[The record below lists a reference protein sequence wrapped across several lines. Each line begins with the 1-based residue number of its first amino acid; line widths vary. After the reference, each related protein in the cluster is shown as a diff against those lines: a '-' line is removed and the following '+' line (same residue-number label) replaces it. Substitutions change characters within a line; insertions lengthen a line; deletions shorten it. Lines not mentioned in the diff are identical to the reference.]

1 MDWYKIPSDG
11 VLIGSDTLFGD
22 FGGISIW
29 ILLSNG
35 NGCDLEGR
43 YKYIN
48 YCLTSKFN
56 TSSLG
61 LRTAQ
66 QSQNLKR
73 TVSSIL
79 YRSTIWYVSQT
90 RMWNAFNR
98 FCSINRILVLYR
110 NVESALSNHKIQG
123 SDSKACNFE
132 ELTSFWIYIHCCMKC
147 PQIIREK
154 TSSQKYTVIALRI
167 QWSSIC
173 RR

>member
-132 ELTSFWIYIHCCMKC
+132 ELTSFWI
-147 PQIIREK
+147 
-154 TSSQKYTVIALRI
+154 SSLLLFVV
-167 QWSSIC
+167 
-173 RR
+173 